1 MVIDAPLVVP
11 NPFDADPSSPIA
23 IMNSDLGPFGRS
35 AVAALRS
42 SLPFRIAS
50 GGTVALQTR
59 GLDVA
64 LEEPKGFAQRDD
76 QVRWHTHRTRRW
88 FDGSAGLLVL
98 AAPSAV
104 LKTWGVE
111 LSELVTWSYE
121 GSSSSYL
128 DYPKKEGEVQV
139 INTFSSDVERA
150 ISARSQLFPGRER
163 EQLPQ
168 VDKRQIWSLLGVN
181 DKS

>member
-1 MVIDAPLVVP
+1 
-11 NPFDADPSSPIA
+11 
-23 IMNSDLGPFGRS
+23 
-35 AVAALRS
+35 
-42 SLPFRIAS
+42 
-50 GGTVALQTR
+50 
-59 GLDVA
+59 
-64 LEEPKGFAQRDD
+64 
-76 QVRWHTHRTRRW
+76 
-88 FDGSAGLLVL
+88 VL